1 MKKRFRLGLALLLV
15 CLTFAALTL
24 CASAETKTGT
34 CGDDVTY
41 TLDTDTGVL
50 TISGEGEMT
59 SHPWTA
65 DTDSIRAV
73 IIEDGVTSIVN
84 NAFYSCGN
92 LASVSIPDSMEV
104 IETYAFQAC
113 KSLTEIVIPD
123 SVTDIGSFA
132 FYNCG
137 LVKITIPFVG
147 AARDAQTKRE
157 QTFGYIFG
165 DTYEEERA
173 AGFNN
178 RNFVP
183 QSLKQVIVAGS
194 CEIPEYAFRECKYI
208 ERVTIADGVY
218 KIGYEAFWK
227 CTALTEATIADSVST
242 MGGYTFYACSN
253 LTDVTLP
260 NNRIGNLTGTFR
272 ECTALKYVNIP
283 EGVTSIGSQTFMGCS
298 NLASV
303 TLPTGIISI
312 KEGAFSSCA
321 SLKKIFIP
329 NSVETIEK
337 NAFAGC
343 SGMTEISIPF
353 VPSWKDIFGTASNNV
368 DIIAPLKRIS
378 ITGSAALSSYA
389 FYNLRKLTDLS
400 ISANITDIDINAFLG
415 CTRLKKFHV
424 DANNPIYMS
433 ADGLLIDK
441 QTNSLIYAAS
451 TLSGE
456 YILAAD
462 VANIGESAF
471 HDCETLRSIV
481 LLPNVKKIEEAALG
495 KCISLRTA
503 KILNPNCE
511 IYDNP
516 NTFSSAATIYGFAG
530 STAEAYAKKY
540 NRTFVALEPT
550 TLTAKVSAA
559 TYANGT
565 ATLRVTATPTVTE
578 GMEVERY
585 GVFFAPAKYAD
596 SYATNGQVVVKEGA
610 IASGKP
616 FVADLTDI
624 PESAYDVKIY
634 AWAFVK
640 LVGVSDL
647 VVCPLD
653 PVSIHDIVK

>member
-1 MKKRFRLGLALLLV
+1 MKKRFRLGLTLLLV

-50 TISGEGEMT
+50 TISGDGEMT
-59 SHPWTA
+59 SHPWMA
-65 DTDSIRAV
+65 DADSIRTV
-73 IIEDGVTSIVN
+73 VIEDGVTSIADY
-84 NAFYSCGN
+84 AFSSCGS
-92 LASVSIPDSMEV
+92 LTSVSIPDSMEV
-104 IETYAFQAC
+104 IETYAFQSC
-113 KSLTEIVIPD
+113 KNLTEIVIPD

-132 FYNCG
+132 FYGCG

-157 QTFGYIFG
+157 KTFGYIFG
-165 DTYEEERA
+165 DSYQEERE

-178 RNFVP
+178 INFVP

-194 CEIPEYAFRECKYI
+194 CEIPDYAFRGCKYI

-218 KIGYEAFWK
+218 KIGDHAFWK
-227 CTALTEATIADSVST
+227 CTALTEVTIADSVSK
-242 MGGYTFYACSN
+242 MSGYTFYACSN

-272 ECTALKYVNIP
+272 ECTALKHVNIP
-283 EGVTSIGSQTFMGCS
+283 EGVTTIGSQIFFGCS
-298 NLASV
+298 SLASV

-312 KEGAFSSCA
+312 EEQAFSYCT

-353 VPSWKDIFGTASNNV
+353 VPIWKDIFGTASNNV
-368 DIIAPLKRIS
+368 DIIAPLKKVS

-400 ISANITDIDINAFLG
+400 ISANVTDININAFLG
-415 CTRLKKFHV
+415 CARLKSFHV

-433 ADGLLIDK
+433 VDGLLIDK

-451 TLSGE
+451 TLSDA
-456 YILAAD
+456 YILTAD

-471 HDCETLRSIV
+471 KDCKTLRSIV
-481 LLPNVKKIEEAALG
+481 LLSNAKKIEKAAFG
-495 KCISLRTA
+495 NCISLRTA

-511 IYDNP
+511 IYDDP
-516 NTFSSAATIYGFAG
+516 NTFPTTVTIYGFAG
-530 STAEAYAKKY
+530 STVEAYAKKY

-596 SYATNGQVVVKEGA
+596 SYATNGQVVVKEGV

>member
-65 DTDSIRAV
+65 DTDSIRTV
-73 IIEDGVTSIVN
+73 VIEDGVTSITN
-84 NAFYSCGN
+84 RAFASCGN

-104 IETYAFQAC
+104 IETYAFVAC
-113 KSLTEIVIPD
+113 KSLTEIVIPN

-147 AARDAQTKRE
+147 AARDAQTERE

-165 DTYEEERA
+165 DSYQEDRN

-178 RNFVP
+178 MNFVP
-183 QSLKQVIVAGS
+183 QTLKQVIVSGS
-194 CEIPEYAFRECKYI
+194 CAIPSKAFEYCKHI
-208 ERVTIADGVY
+208 ERVAIEDGVY
-218 KIGYEAFWK
+218 RVGASAFLNCEA
-227 CTALTEATIADSVST
+227 LSGVSIADSVVDIGSSVFRGCSSLT
-242 MGGYTFYACSN
+242 EVALPKSNIGIPAYAFSGCSA
-253 LTDVTLP
+253 LTHIDIP
-260 NNRIGNLTGTFR
+260 DGT
-272 ECTALKYVNIP
+272 P
-283 EGVTSIGSQTFMGCS
+283 SIGE
-298 NLASV
+298 N
-303 TLPTGIISI
+303 
-312 KEGAFSSCA
+312 AFSYCSSLRKIHIPNSVQTIGDNALSGCDAITEISVPFAPVWYKIFGAKSNYEINA
-321 SLKKIFIP
+321 SLKKI
-329 NSVETIEK
+329 
-337 NAFAGC
+337 
-343 SGMTEISIPF
+343 
-353 VPSWKDIFGTASNNV
+353 
-368 DIIAPLKRIS
+368 S
-378 ITGSAALSSYA
+378 ITGKTALRSDA
-389 FYNLRKLTDLS
+389 FLNLRKMTDLS
-400 ISANITDIDINAFLG
+400 ISAQVTEISSYAFTG
-415 CTRLKKFHV
+415 CTRLKTIHV
-424 DANNPIYMS
+424 DESNPIYVFES
-433 ADGLLIDK
+433 GLLIDK
-441 QTNSLIYAAS
+441 QKGELVSAVS
-451 TLSGE
+451 TLSGSCT
-456 YILAAD
+456 IPSTI
-462 VANIGESAF
+462 VSIGKNAFTNCKTLRELTLPASVTNVSDSAF
-471 HDCETLRSIV
+471 SGCASLTALRFINS
-481 LLPNVKKIEEAALG
+481 
-495 KCISLRTA
+495 
-503 KILNPNCE
+503 NCE
-511 IYDNP
+511 I
-516 NTFSSAATIYGFAG
+516 SASCPTTVTIYGFAG
-530 STAEAYAKKY
+530 STAEAYATKY
-540 NRTFVALEPT
+540 KCTFVALEPT
-550 TLTAKVSAA
+550 SLTAKVSAA
-559 TYANGT
+559 TYASGT